1 MRVDLRNHHRD
12 HAHSGRRA
20 RAVGR
25 LAAYGHSGAGDV
37 QCFNAA
43 GAQPPP
49 GDGPGPGEAATIAQ
63 REGWWLVG
71 WLLLRIALTRRT
83 TAAKASSPIAPIGV
97 PWV

>member
-1 MRVDLRNHHRD
+1 MRTQGAAREQ
-12 HAHSGRRA
+12 SGA
-20 RAVGR
+20 CL

-63 REGWWLVG
+63 REGWLVG
-71 WLLLRIALTRRT
+71 WLVVL
-83 TAAKASSPIAPIGV
+83 
-97 PWV
+97 